1 MQIGEVSKH
10 FNIPV
15 DTLRYY
21 DRIGLLSPERRGKT
35 RWYSPEICQRLKAI
49 VQMKNLMFTLEEIRD
64 ILTLDEQVDR
74 SIDADE
80 LDQQA
85 IAAML
90 DRIRSKYQDIETME
104 ENICTV
110 KAGLAEIIA
119 KVEKFS
125 KEEQKD
131 E

>member
-1 MQIGEVSKH
+1 MQIGDVAKQ
-10 FNIPV
+10 FKIPV

-21 DRIGLLSPERRGKT
+21 DRIGLLSPKRRGKM

-49 VQMKNLMFTLEEIRD
+49 VQMKNLLFSLEEIQG
-64 ILTLDEQVDR
+64 ILALDEQVDR

-80 LDQQA
+80 LDRQS

-90 DRIRSKYQDIETME
+90 DRIRGKYQDVETME
-104 ENICTV
+104 ENIRTV

-119 KVEKFS
+119 KVEKFC

>member
-1 MQIGEVSKH
+1 MQIGDVAKQ
-10 FNIPV
+10 FKIPV

-21 DRIGLLSPERRGKT
+21 DRIGLLSPKRRGKM

-49 VQMKNLMFTLEEIRD
+49 VQMKNLLFSLEEIQG
-64 ILTLDEQVDR
+64 ILALDELVDR

-90 DRIRSKYQDIETME
+90 DRIRSKYQDVEAME
-104 ENICTV
+104 ENIRTV

-119 KVEKFS
+119 KVKKFS
-125 KEEQKD
+125 KEEQVD